1 MQNLSEVVKE
11 FVSHNGQRMLT
22 SAIVILVGMILV
34 KKLNKIFTI
43 FCHHINVTSSEFNFF
58 NWGIKTLIYFTMF
71 SLVSSQFEF
80 KIWSTIASL
89 SASIVALSVVFKEN
103 VSNFMAGV
111 SILMNKLI
119 HIDDIIQIGANRGRV
134 IKIGSLCTYLITEE
148 NKTVIIPNSK
158 IVSDV
163 LVRESQWDLI
173 NVNFQ
178 IDIRKNV
185 NEEEIDKK
193 IYQKIKSEINKIIK
207 IILFKNKYVS
217 NDPPPTIRFESSPA
231 PLCKISLYMQKNK
244 VENLKDNILAEL
256 KREFEKHNVEIT

>member
-1 MQNLSEVVKE
+1 MQNISEVIKE
-11 FVSHNGQRMLT
+11 FASQNGQRILT
-22 SAIVILVGMILV
+22 SVIIILVGMILV

-111 SILMNKLI
+111 SILMNKLV
-119 HIDDIIQIGANRGRV
+119 HIDDIVQIGSHKGRV
-134 IKIGSLCTYLITEE
+134 VKIGSLCTYLITEE
-148 NKTVIIPNSK
+148 NRTIIIPNSK

-163 LVRESQWDLI
+163 LVRESPWDLI

-178 IDIRKNV
+178 INIRKNIDG
-185 NEEEIDKK
+185 EEIDKK
-193 IYQKIKSEINKIIK
+193 IYQKIKSEINKT
-207 IILFKNKYVS
+207 ILFKNKYVS
-217 NDPPPTIRFESSPA
+217 NDPPPTIRFENSPS

-244 VENLKDNILAEL
+244 VANFKEDILEDL